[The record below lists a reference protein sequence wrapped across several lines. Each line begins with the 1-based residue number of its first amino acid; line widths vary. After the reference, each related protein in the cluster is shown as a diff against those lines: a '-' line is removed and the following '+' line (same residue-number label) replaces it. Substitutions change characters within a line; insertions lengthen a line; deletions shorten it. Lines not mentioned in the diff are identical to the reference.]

1 MKLKH
6 LFLAALAVGTFA
18 SCSNDGDGLDAPV
31 YKDIDT
37 YISLTTTPKTTVT
50 KVSLVESGNTE
61 KGSNGEQFI
70 HTLTALVFD
79 GPTGNFVTKVT
90 STSSEGKSLD
100 KIENIIVKVKAE
112 EAGDI
117 STSSFTVVLV
127 ANVANIPDPTSLE
140 DFKSKHFEG
149 ISNYTFAGVNG
160 TSQTQYLPMGSSVV
174 TVSNLVA
181 GTAYDNWI
189 KAGAA
194 DNKPVYVEDKSNKI
208 LTIVDNKVNTEAE
221 FGEEYKA
228 EEADQIALT
237 RYVARVQLES
247 LDANFTANWSNAEFH
262 LTNVALANVSN
273 ASRFVENESS
283 FEYVLGQGTNGAYAN
298 NAFYRGYPETIN
310 RADYYLAQGEFNN
323 GGLAKTYSGITISNS
338 SGTTTFKDA
347 TTGTPNASNQ
357 MAQFYAFEFDGYGIK
372 NDDAEEVANEVN
384 TLLIITGKISGVSG
398 INPDEERSFRIPIKH
413 DSTTRAVKRNYIY
426 KVNATLTGTGT
437 PNPDEAL
444 LNAFMSFTIK
454 VEPWNV
460 ITQTEDDVN

>member
-50 KVSLVESGNTE
+50 KASSVESGDTE
-61 KGSNGEQFI
+61 KGSKGEQFI
-70 HTLTALVFD
+70 NTLTALVFD
-79 GPTGNFVTKVT
+79 EATGNFVTKVT
-90 STSSEGKSLD
+90 STSKEGKSLD

-117 STSSFTVVLV
+117 STSSFNVVLV

-140 DFKSKHFEG
+140 DFKSKHFDG
-149 ISNYTFAGVNG
+149 ISNYTFAEVNG

-174 TVSNLVA
+174 TVRNLVA

-189 KAGAA
+189 KASAT
-194 DNKPVYVEDKSNKI
+194 DNIPVYVENNSNKI
-208 LTIVDNKVNTEAE
+208 LAIANNKVNTDAAL
-221 FGEEYKA
+221 GDEYDVK
-228 EEADQIALT
+228 EADQIALT

-247 LDANFTANWSNAEFH
+247 LDANFTENWSNAQFH

-283 FEYVLGQGTNGAYAN
+283 FEYVLGQGTNGAYAD
-298 NAFYRGYPETIN
+298 NAFYRGYPATIN
-310 RADYYLAQGEFNN
+310 RADYYLANGEYDSNS
-323 GGLAKTYSGITISNS
+323 LAKTYSGITISNT
-338 SGTTTFKDA
+338 SGTTFKDA
-347 TTGTPNASNQ
+347 TTGTPNVSNE
-357 MAQFYAFEFDGYGIK
+357 MAQFYAFEFEGYGIK
-372 NDDAEEVANEVN
+372 NDDAEKVANEVN

-413 DSTTRAVKRNYIY
+413 DSNTKAVKRNYIY

-437 PNPDEAL
+437 PNPDETL

>member
-31 YKDIDT
+31 YKDIDAN
-37 YISLTTTPKTTVT
+37 ISLTATPKTTVT
-50 KVSLVESGNTE
+50 RASSVESGGTE

-79 GPTGNFVTKVT
+79 EMTGSFVAKFT
-90 STSSEGKSLD
+90 STSDGTTSLN
-100 KIENIIVKVKAE
+100 KIENMMVKVKAE
-112 EAGDI
+112 EVGDI
-117 STSSFTVVLV
+117 STSSFKVVLV
-127 ANVANIPDPTSLE
+127 ANVANIPDPASLE
-140 DFKSKHFEG
+140 DFQSKHFEG

-160 TSQTQYLPMGSSVV
+160 ASQTQYLPMGSSVV
-174 TVSNLVA
+174 TVRNLVA

-194 DNKPVYVEDKSNKI
+194 DNIPVYVNDENKTLNISNGKVSGVTSDVY
-208 LTIVDNKVNTEAE
+208 LPDANDENK
-221 FGEEYKA
+221 
-228 EEADQIALT
+228 IALT

-247 LDANFTANWSNAEFH
+247 LNADFKENWSNAEFH

-283 FEYVLGQGTNGAYAN
+283 FEYVLTQGAGGAYED

-310 RADYYLAQGEFNN
+310 RADYYLALGQYNN
-323 GGLAKTYSGITISNS
+323 VGLAKTYSGITISNNS
-338 SGTTTFKDA
+338 STTTFKDA
-347 TTGTPNASNQ
+347 TTTGTPNASNE

-372 NDDAEEVANEVN
+372 KDNAVDIASEVN

-398 INPDEERSFRIPIKH
+398 INPDEERSYRIPIKH
-413 DSTTRAVKRNYIY
+413 DNDTKAVKRNYIY

-437 PNPDEAL
+437 PNPDETL

>member
-50 KVSLVESGNTE
+50 KASSVESGNTE

-79 GPTGNFVTKVT
+79 EADNFVTKVT
-90 STSSEGKSLD
+90 STSEGKSLD

-117 STSSFTVVLV
+117 STSSFKVVLV

-140 DFKSKHFEG
+140 DFKSKHFDG
-149 ISNYTFAGVNG
+149 ISNYTFAEVNG

-174 TVSNLVA
+174 TVNNLVA

-189 KAGAA
+189 KADAI
-194 DNKPVYVEDKSNKI
+194 DNKPVYVEDKSNQI
-208 LTIVDNKVNTEAE
+208 LTIANNKVNTDAGL
-221 FGEEYKA
+221 GEEYKA

-247 LDANFTANWSNAEFH
+247 LDAHFTENWSNAEFH

-283 FEYVLGQGTNGAYAN
+283 FEYVLGQGTNGAYAD
-298 NAFYRGYPETIN
+298 NAFYRGYPATIT
-310 RADYYLAQGEFNN
+310 RADYYLANGEYDN
-323 GGLAKTYSGITISNS
+323 GGLAKTYPGITISNT

-347 TTGTPNASNQ
+347 TTSKSNASNQ
-357 MAQFYAFEFDGYGIK
+357 MAQFYAFEFDGYEIKKDDEGII
-372 NDDAEEVANEVN
+372 ANEVN

-413 DSTTRAVKRNYIY
+413 DSNTKAVKRNYIY

-437 PNPDEAL
+437 PNPDETL
-444 LNAFMSFTIK
+444 LNAFMSFTIR

>member
-50 KVSLVESGNTE
+50 KASLVESGDTE

-70 HTLTALVFD
+70 NTLTALVFD
-79 GPTGNFVTKVT
+79 ETTGNFVTKVT
-90 STSSEGKSLD
+90 STSDGTTSLN

-117 STSSFTVVLV
+117 STSSFKVVLV

-140 DFKSKHFEG
+140 DFKSKHFDG
-149 ISNYTFAGVNG
+149 ISNYTFAEVNG

-189 KAGAA
+189 KAGAT

-208 LTIVDNKVNTEAE
+208 LTIADNKVNTDA
-221 FGEEYKA
+221 GLGNKYNA

-247 LDANFTANWSNAEFH
+247 LDANFTENWSNAQFH

-283 FEYVLGQGTNGAYAN
+283 FEYVLGQVAGGVYAD
-298 NAFYRGYPETIN
+298 NAFYRGYPATIT
-310 RADYYLAQGEFNN
+310 RADYYLANGEYDN
-323 GGLAKTYSGITISNS
+323 GGLAKTYSGITISNTS
-338 SGTTTFKDA
+338 STTFKDA
-347 TTGTPNASNQ
+347 TTGTPNVSNE
-357 MAQFYAFEFDGYGIK
+357 MAQFYAFEFDGYEIK
-372 NDDAEEVANEVN
+372 KDNAVEVANEVN

-413 DSTTRAVKRNYIY
+413 DSNTKAVKRNYIY

-437 PNPDEAL
+437 PNPDETL

-460 ITQTEDDVN
+460 ITQNEDDVN

>member
-50 KVSLVESGNTE
+50 KASSVESGDTE

-70 HTLTALVFD
+70 NTLTALVFD
-79 GPTGNFVTKVT
+79 ETTGNFVTKVT
-90 STSSEGKSLD
+90 STSDGTTSLN

-117 STSSFTVVLV
+117 STSLFKVVLV
-127 ANVANIPDPTSLE
+127 ANVANIPDPASLE
-140 DFKSKHFEG
+140 DFQSKHFEG

-174 TVSNLVA
+174 TVRNLVA

-208 LTIVDNKVNTEAE
+208 LTIANNKVNTDAALGAE
-221 FGEEYKA
+221 YDV

-247 LDANFTANWSNAEFH
+247 LDANFTENWSNAQFH

-283 FEYVLGQGTNGAYAN
+283 FEYVLGKGAGGAYAD
-298 NAFYRGYPETIN
+298 NAFYRGYPEKIT
-310 RADYYLAQGEFNN
+310 RADYYLAKGKYDN

-338 SGTTTFKDA
+338 SGTTFKDA
-347 TTGTPNASNQ
+347 TTSKPNVLNE

-372 NDDAEEVANEVN
+372 NDNAVEVANEVN

-413 DSTTRAVKRNYIY
+413 DSNTKAVKRNYIY

-437 PNPDEAL
+437 PNPDETL

>member
-50 KVSLVESGNTE
+50 KASLVESGGTE

-79 GPTGNFVTKVT
+79 EAGNFVTKVT
-90 STSSEGKSLD
+90 STSEGKSLD

-117 STSSFTVVLV
+117 STSSFKVVLV

-149 ISNYTFAGVNG
+149 ISNYTFTGVNG

-194 DNKPVYVEDKSNKI
+194 NNIPVYVEDKSNQI
-208 LTIVDNKVNTEAE
+208 LTIAGNKVNTDAAL
-221 FGEEYKA
+221 GDEYNA
-228 EEADQIALT
+228 EEADKIALT

-247 LDANFTANWSNAEFH
+247 LDAHFTENWSSAEFH

-283 FEYVLGQGTNGAYAN
+283 FEYVLGQGTNGAYAD
-298 NAFYRGYPETIN
+298 NAFYRGYPEKIT
-310 RADYYLAQGEFNN
+310 RADYYLALGKYDN
-323 GGLAKTYSGITISNS
+323 GGLAKTYPGITISNS
-338 SGTTTFKDA
+338 SGSTTFKDA
-347 TTGTPNASNQ
+347 TTTSKPNVSNE

-372 NDDAEEVANEVN
+372 NDDADEVANEVN
-384 TLLIITGKISGVSG
+384 TLLIITGKIKNVSGVDP
-398 INPDEERSFRIPIKH
+398 NELRSFRIPIKH
-413 DSTTRAVKRNYIY
+413 DSNTKAVKRNYIY

-437 PNPDEAL
+437 PNPDETL
-444 LNAFMSFTIK
+444 LNAFMSFTIR

-460 ITQTEDDVN
+460 ITQKEDDVN

>member
-31 YKDIDT
+31 YKDIDAN
-37 YISLTTTPKTTVT
+37 ISLTATPKTTVT
-50 KVSLVESGNTE
+50 RASSVESGGTE

-79 GPTGNFVTKVT
+79 EMTGSFVAKFT
-90 STSSEGKSLD
+90 STSDGTTSLN
-100 KIENIIVKVKAE
+100 KIENMMVKVKAE
-112 EAGDI
+112 EVGDI
-117 STSSFTVVLV
+117 STSSFKVVLV
-127 ANVANIPDPTSLE
+127 ANVANIPDPASLE
-140 DFKSKHFEG
+140 DFQSKHFEG

-160 TSQTQYLPMGSSVV
+160 ASQTQYLPMGSSVV
-174 TVSNLVA
+174 TVRNLVA

-194 DNKPVYVEDKSNKI
+194 DNIPVYVNDENKTLNISNGKVSGVTSDVY
-208 LTIVDNKVNTEAE
+208 LPDANDENK
-221 FGEEYKA
+221 
-228 EEADQIALT
+228 IALT

-247 LDANFTANWSNAEFH
+247 LNANFTENWSNAEFH

-283 FEYVLGQGTNGAYAN
+283 FEYVLGQGEGGAYAS
-298 NAFYRGYPETIN
+298 NAFYRGYPETIT
-310 RADYYLAQGEFNN
+310 RADYYLALGEYDNE
-323 GGLAKTYSGITISNS
+323 GLAKTYSSITISNT
-338 SGTTTFKDA
+338 SGITTFKDA
-347 TTGTPNASNQ
+347 TTGKPSGSND

-372 NDDAEEVANEVN
+372 NDNTVEVANEVN
-384 TLLIITGKISGVSG
+384 TLLIITGKIKNVSGVDP
-398 INPDEERSFRIPIKH
+398 NELRSFRIPIKH
-413 DSTTRAVKRNYIY
+413 NEATKAVKRNYIY

-437 PNPDEAL
+437 PNPDETL